1 MSTKII
7 HLFVTCLLTFAISFS
22 AASSAVQDNRRLPE
36 IGTTGAAFM
45 SVERERVVGDF
56 YMRQVRSQA
65 PIIHDPVLDSYLN
78 SIGQRLVRNTGGV
91 RYPFNF
97 FWINNKEINAFAF
110 MGGYVGVHTGLINE
124 ARTESE
130 LAAVLGHEVAHITQR
145 HMVRRMQ
152 EQQRSMPMTI
162 AGIIGSILVGMAN
175 PEAGAAGL
183 YATMGMAGQ
192 SQINYTRLYEM
203 EADRI
208 GLSTL
213 LAADFDPRGA
223 PDFFGRL
230 AEKYRY
236 VSKPPEMLM
245 THPLPES
252 RVADTRARAENMQ
265 RVDVPPS
272 LDFALAKTR
281 IQARYMGN
289 TTASDFE
296 SMRSS
301 SNSINQQ
308 AGQYGL
314 AIRALDSGNI
324 DVAYKLMQPLLERYP
339 NDPFYIDVQTDIL
352 LAQEDY
358 ETVLDWLRGKY
369 IQQPTEPVITL
380 NFANAA
386 LKAKDTDLAEKLLRD
401 FLLKQP
407 KHPLALDLLTQ
418 VYERSGKRAA
428 MYETRAEALALRG
441 NFRLAIDQLH
451 TAHNHTNNDLTHKRL
466 NARID
471 QMRALE
477 EQIKSLM

>member
-7 HLFVTCLLTFAISFS
+7 HLFVSCLLTFAISFS
-22 AASSAVQDNRRLPE
+22 AASSAAQDSRRLPE

-45 SVERERVVGDF
+45 SIERERVVGDF

-78 SIGQRLVRNTGGV
+78 SMGQRLVRHTGGV

-213 LAADFDPRGA
+213 LAAGFAPRGA

-252 RVADTRARAENMQ
+252 RIADTRARAENMQ
-265 RVDVPPS
+265 RVDVAPS

-281 IQARYMGN
+281 VQARYIGN
-289 TTASDFE
+289 TTNSDFE

-314 AIRALDSGNI
+314 AIRALDSGEI
-324 DVAYKLMQPLLERYP
+324 DLAYKLMQPLLEHYP

-407 KHPLALDLLTQ
+407 KHALALDLLTQ

-451 TAHNHTNNDLTHKRL
+451 TAHNHTDNDLTHKRL

-471 QMRALE
+471 QMRSLE
-477 EQIKSLM
+477 QQIKSLM

>member
-7 HLFVTCLLTFAISFS
+7 NIFTACLLTITISFS
-22 AASSAVQDNRRLPE
+22 AVSSAMQNSQRLPE

-45 SVERERVVGDF
+45 SIERERVVGDF

-65 PIIHDPVLDSYLN
+65 PIINDPVLDSYLN

-145 HMVRRMQ
+145 HIVRRMQ

-213 LAADFDPRGA
+213 LAAGFDPQGA

-252 RVADTRARAENMQ
+252 RIADTRARAENMK
-265 RVDVPPS
+265 RVDVPLS
-272 LDFALAKTR
+272 LDFALAKAR
-281 IQARYMGN
+281 IQARYTGN
-289 TTASDFE
+289 TTKSDFE

-301 SNSINQQ
+301 SNAINRQ

-314 AIRALDSGNI
+314 AIRALDNGQADLASE
-324 DVAYKLMQPLLERYP
+324 LMQPLLQRAP

-386 LKAKDTDLAEKLLRD
+386 LKARDTDLAEKLLRD

-407 KHPLALDLLTQ
+407 NHALALDLLTQ

-428 MYETRAEALALRG
+428 MYETRAESLALRG

-451 TAHNHTNNDLTHKRL
+451 TAHNHTDNDLTHKRL

-471 QMRALE
+471 QMRSLE

>member
-1 MSTKII
+1 MSTKTI
-7 HLFVTCLLTFAISFS
+7 HFFIACLFTFVISFS
-22 AASSAVQDNRRLPE
+22 SASGAMQDRQRLPE

-45 SVERERVVGDF
+45 SIEREQVVGDF

-65 PIIHDPVLDSYLN
+65 PIIYDPVLDSYLN
-78 SIGQRLVRNTGGV
+78 SIGQRLVRNTNGV

-110 MGGYVGVHTGLINE
+110 MGGYVGVHTGLISE
-124 ARTESE
+124 AQTESE
-130 LAAVLGHEVAHITQR
+130 LAAVLGHEVAHVTQR
-145 HMVRRMQ
+145 HIVRRMQ

-162 AGIIGSILVGMAN
+162 AGIIGSILIGMAN

-183 YATMGMAGQ
+183 YTTMGMAGQ
-192 SQINYTRLYEM
+192 SQINYTRMYEK

-208 GLSTL
+208 GLSVL
-213 LAADFDPRGA
+213 LAAGFDPRGA
-223 PDFFGRL
+223 PNFFGRL

-252 RVADTRARAENMQ
+252 RIADTRARAENMQ

-272 LDFALAKTR
+272 LEFALAKSR
-281 IQARYMGN
+281 VQARYTGDKTN
-289 TTASDFE
+289 SEFE
-296 SMRSS
+296 SMRTSRDP
-301 SNSINQQ
+301 IAQQ

-314 AIRALDSGNI
+314 AIRALDNGNT
-324 DVAYKLMQPLLERYP
+324 DLAYELMHPLLERSP
-339 NDPFYIDVQTDIL
+339 DNSFYIDVQTDIL
-352 LAQEDY
+352 LAKEDY
-358 ETVLDWLRGKY
+358 ETVLNWLRGKY

-386 LKAKDTDLAEKLLRD
+386 LKARDMSLAEKLLRD

-407 KHPLALDLLTQ
+407 NHTLALDLLTE

-451 TAHNHTNNDLTHKRL
+451 TAHNHTDNDLTHKRL

-471 QMRALE
+471 QIRSLE
-477 EQIKSLM
+477 QQVKSLM

>member
-1 MSTKII
+1 MSTKILHFFI
-7 HLFVTCLLTFAISFS
+7 ACLFTFSISYS
-22 AASSAVQDNRRLPE
+22 AASNAVQDNKRLPE

-45 SVERERVVGDF
+45 SIERERVVGDF

-78 SIGQRLVRNTGGV
+78 SIGQRLVRNTSGV

-110 MGGYVGVHTGLINE
+110 MGGYVGVHTGLIDE

-145 HMVRRMQ
+145 HIVRRMQ

-183 YATMGMAGQ
+183 YTTIGMAGQ
-192 SQINYTRLYEM
+192 SQINYTRMYEQ

-208 GLSTL
+208 GLSVL
-213 LAADFDPRGA
+213 LAAGFDPRGA

-252 RVADTRARAENMQ
+252 RIADTRSRAENMQ
-265 RVDVPPS
+265 RIDVPPS
-272 LDFALAKTR
+272 LDFALAKAR
-281 IQARYMGN
+281 IQARYIGN
-289 TTASDFE
+289 STQSDFQ

-301 SNSINQQ
+301 RNAINQQ
-308 AGQYGL
+308 AGQYAL
-314 AIRALDSGNI
+314 AIRALDNGHT
-324 DVAYKLMQPLLERYP
+324 DVALELMQPLLERAP
-339 NDPFYIDVQTDIL
+339 NNPFYIDVQTDIL
-352 LAQEDY
+352 LAKDDY

-369 IQQPTEPVITL
+369 VQQPNEPVITL

-386 LKAKDTDLAEKLLRD
+386 LKAQDTSLAEKLLRD
-401 FLLKQP
+401 FLLQQP
-407 KHPLALDLLTQ
+407 NDPLALDLLTQ
-418 VYERSGKRAA
+418 VYERNGKRAA

-441 NFRLAIDQLH
+441 NFKLAIDQLH
-451 TAHNHTNNDLTHKRL
+451 TAHNHTDSDLTHKRL

-471 QMRALE
+471 QIRNLE
-477 EQIKSLM
+477 QQVQNLM

>member
-1 MSTKII
+1 MSTKTM
-7 HLFVTCLLTFAISFS
+7 LFLIACLFSFTLSFS
-22 AASSAVQDNRRLPE
+22 AGSSATQIRQNLPE

-45 SVERERVVGDF
+45 SIEREQVVGDF
-56 YMRQVRSQA
+56 YMRQVRAQA
-65 PIIHDPVLDSYLN
+65 PIIYDPVLNSYLN
-78 SIGQRLVRNTGGV
+78 SIGQRLVRNTSGV

-162 AGIIGSILVGMAN
+162 AGIIGSILIGMAN

-192 SQINYTRLYEM
+192 SQINYTRMYEQ

-208 GLSTL
+208 GLSV
-213 LAADFDPRGA
+213 LAAAGFDPRGA
-223 PDFFGRL
+223 PNFFARL
-230 AEKYRY
+230 ADKYRY
-236 VSKPPEMLM
+236 VSKPPEMLL

-252 RVADTRARAENMQ
+252 RIADTRARAENMR

-272 LDFALAKTR
+272 LEFALAKAR
-281 IQARYMGN
+281 VQARYMGD
-289 TTASDFE
+289 ASNGDFE
-296 SMRSS
+296 SMRLSRSS
-301 SNSINQQ
+301 IDQK

-314 AIRALDSGNI
+314 AIRALDNGNP
-324 DVAYKLMQPLLERYP
+324 DLAQKLLKPLLDNAP
-339 NDPFYIDVQTDIL
+339 DNLFYIDVQTDIL
-352 LAQEDY
+352 LAMEDY
-358 ETVLDWLRGKY
+358 ETVLSWLRGKY

-386 LKAKDTDLAEKLLRD
+386 LQAQNTALAEQLLRD
-401 FLLKQP
+401 FLLREP
-407 KHPLALDLLTQ
+407 DHTLALDLLTQ
-418 VYERSGKRAA
+418 VYDRSGKRAA

-441 NFRLAIDQLH
+441 NFRLAVDQLH
-451 TAHNHTNNDLTHKRL
+451 EAHNHTDNSLTHKRL

-471 QMRALE
+471 QIRNLE
-477 EQIKSLM
+477 QQVQQLM

>member
-1 MSTKII
+1 MYTKIQSFLTAVAMTG
-7 HLFVTCLLTFAISFS
+7 LFCVS
-22 AASSAVQDNRRLPE
+22 ASSHAIQDHQRLPE

-45 SVERERVVGDF
+45 SIEREQVVGDF

-65 PIIHDPVLDSYLN
+65 PIVYDPVLNSYLN
-78 SIGQRLVRNTGGV
+78 SIGQRLVRNTNGV

-130 LAAVLGHEVAHITQR
+130 LAAVLGHEVAHVTQR
-145 HMVRRMQ
+145 HIVRRMQ

-162 AGIIGSILVGMAN
+162 AGVIGSILLGMAN

-192 SQINYTRLYEM
+192 SQINYTRLYEQ

-213 LAADFDPRGA
+213 LAAGFDPIGA

-230 AEKYRY
+230 AKKYRY

-272 LDFALAKTR
+272 LDFALAKAR
-281 IQARYMGN
+281 VQARYVSNVSNNDFKDMR
-289 TTASDFE
+289 TSSDALT
-296 SMRSS
+296 
-301 SNSINQQ
+301 QQ

-314 AIRALDSGNI
+314 AIRALDADNTEL
-324 DVAYKLMQPLLERYP
+324 AAQLLKPLLTRSP
-339 NDPFYIDVQTDIL
+339 GNPFYIDVQTDIL
-352 LAQEDY
+352 LADKAY
-358 ETVLDWLRGKY
+358 DDALDWLRGRY

-386 LKAKDTDLAEKLLRD
+386 LQADQFGLSEKLLRD
-401 FLLKQP
+401 FLLQQP
-407 KHPLALDLLTQ
+407 HHALALDLLTQ

-428 MYETRAEALALRG
+428 MYETRAEALAVRG

-451 TAHNHTNNDLTHKRL
+451 SAHNHTDNELTHKRL

-471 QMRALE
+471 QLRSLE
-477 EQIKSLM
+477 NQVKNLM

>member
-7 HLFVTCLLTFAISFS
+7 HTFIACLLTFAISFS
-22 AASSAVQDNRRLPE
+22 AASNAMQDNQRLPE

-45 SVERERVVGDF
+45 SIERERVVGDF

-65 PIIHDPVLDSYLN
+65 PIVHDPVLDSYLN
-78 SIGQRLVRNTGGV
+78 SIGQRLVRNTSGV

-110 MGGYVGVHTGLINE
+110 MGGYVGVHTGLIDE

-162 AGIIGSILVGMAN
+162 AGIIGSILIGMAN

-213 LAADFDPRGA
+213 LAAGFDPRGA

-252 RVADTRARAENMQ
+252 RIADTRARAENMQ

-281 IQARYMGN
+281 VQARYIGN
-289 TTASDFE
+289 TTNSDFE

-324 DVAYKLMQPLLERYP
+324 DLAYKLMQPLLERYP

-352 LAQEDY
+352 LAQKDY
-358 ETVLDWLRGKY
+358 ETVLSWLRGKY

-386 LKAKDTDLAEKLLRD
+386 LQAEDTELAEKLLRD

-407 KHPLALDLLTQ
+407 DHPLALDLLTQ

-451 TAHNHTNNDLTHKRL
+451 TAHNHTDSDLTHKRL

-471 QMRALE
+471 QMRSLE
-477 EQIKSLM
+477 QQIKSLM

>member
-7 HLFVTCLLTFAISFS
+7 HLFVSCLLTFAISFS
-22 AASSAVQDNRRLPE
+22 AASSAAQDNRRLPE

-45 SVERERVVGDF
+45 SIERERVVGDF

-78 SIGQRLVRNTGGV
+78 SMGQRLVRNTGGV

-213 LAADFDPRGA
+213 LSAGFDPRGA

-252 RVADTRARAENMQ
+252 RIADTRARAENMQ
-265 RVDVPPS
+265 RVDVAPS

-281 IQARYMGN
+281 VQARYIGN
-289 TTASDFE
+289 TTNSDFE

-314 AIRALDSGNI
+314 AIRALDSGEI
-324 DVAYKLMQPLLERYP
+324 DLAYKLMQPLLERYP

-386 LKAKDTDLAEKLLRD
+386 LQAEDTELAEKLLRD

-407 KHPLALDLLTQ
+407 DHPLALDLLTQ

-428 MYETRAEALALRG
+428 MYETRAESLALRG

-451 TAHNHTNNDLTHKRL
+451 TAHNHTDSDLTHKRL
-466 NARID
+466 NARIE
-471 QMRALE
+471 QMRSLE
-477 EQIKSLM
+477 QQIKSLM

>member
-22 AASSAVQDNRRLPE
+22 AAGSAAQDNRRLPE

-162 AGIIGSILVGMAN
+162 AGIIGSILIGMAN

-213 LAADFDPRGA
+213 LAAGFDPRGA

-252 RVADTRARAENMQ
+252 RIADTRARAENMQ
-265 RVDVPPS
+265 RVDVAPS

-281 IQARYMGN
+281 VQARYTGN
-289 TTASDFE
+289 TTNSDFE

-314 AIRALDSGNI
+314 AIRALDNGNI
-324 DVAYKLMQPLLERYP
+324 DLAYKLMQPLLERYP

-369 IQQPTEPVITL
+369 IQQPSEPVITL

-386 LKAKDTDLAEKLLRD
+386 LKAKDTELAEKLLRD

-407 KHPLALDLLTQ
+407 KHALALDLLTD

-441 NFRLAIDQLH
+441 NFRLAIDQLQ
-451 TAHNHTNNDLTHKRL
+451 TAHNHTDSELTHKRL

-471 QMRALE
+471 QMRSLE
-477 EQIKSLM
+477 QQIKSLM

>member
-7 HLFVTCLLTFAISFS
+7 HTFIACLLTFAISFS
-22 AASSAVQDNRRLPE
+22 AASNAMQDNQRLPE

-45 SVERERVVGDF
+45 SIERERVVGDF

-65 PIIHDPVLDSYLN
+65 PIVHDPVLDSYLN
-78 SIGQRLVRNTGGV
+78 SIGQRLVRNTSGV

-110 MGGYVGVHTGLINE
+110 MGGYVGVHTGLIDE
-124 ARTESE
+124 TRTESE

-162 AGIIGSILVGMAN
+162 AGIIGSILIGMAN

-213 LAADFDPRGA
+213 LAAGFDPRGA

-252 RVADTRARAENMQ
+252 RIADTRARAENMQ

-281 IQARYMGN
+281 VQARYIGN
-289 TTASDFE
+289 TTNSDFE

-324 DVAYKLMQPLLERYP
+324 DLAYKLMQPLLERYP

-352 LAQEDY
+352 LAQKDY
-358 ETVLDWLRGKY
+358 ETVLSWLRGKY

-386 LKAKDTDLAEKLLRD
+386 LQAEDTELAEKLLRD

-407 KHPLALDLLTQ
+407 DHALALDLLTQ

-451 TAHNHTNNDLTHKRL
+451 TAHNHTDSDLTHKRL

-471 QMRALE
+471 QMRSLE
-477 EQIKSLM
+477 QQIKSLM